1 MVGGMRVST
10 THSKGSSDKESSPA
24 LTTELVMK
32 ENGEIE

>member
-1 MVGGMRVST
+1 MVGGMRVGT
-10 THSKGSSDKESSPA
+10 THSKGGSDKEPSSA